1 VADKIIE
8 KVFPSDPELL
18 PEIETFVMDI
28 AKDYNLD
35 EDKHNALALSVAEAA
50 SNSMLHGNKLDI
62 NKKVQ
67 VTINISDKKMI
78 VKFKDEGEGFDRA
91 SVPDPTAPEN
101 ILKDSGRGIH
111 IMSTFLDDLRY
122 EFSSEG
128 TTAILELSL

>member
-1 VADKIIE
+1 MADKIIE

-28 AKDYNLD
+28 AEEYNLD

-62 NKKVQ
+62 NKKVE
-67 VTINISDKKMI
+67 VTINISDNKMI